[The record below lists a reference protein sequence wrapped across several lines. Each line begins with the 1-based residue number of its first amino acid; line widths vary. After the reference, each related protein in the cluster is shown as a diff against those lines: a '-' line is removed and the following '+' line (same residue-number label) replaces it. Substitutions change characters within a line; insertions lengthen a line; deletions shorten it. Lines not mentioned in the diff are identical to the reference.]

1 MNEHEKNYRATRLE
15 MLALVTYMD
24 HFSYFLLGRKFRLR
38 TDHHSLVWLMS
49 FKEPQGQVARWLGR
63 LQYDSEI
70 RRHPGRLHNNADAL
84 SRRPR
89 RQHGNCPSCTPTGL
103 SQVTVVTRDLPASET
118 PSEVRNCWSPK
129 VVAQVQR
136 DDPDI
141 SVVLSHLLKE
151 WRKPA
156 VEELQ
161 SMSYAARVVWAQF
174 ELLLSQQGVLYIKSA
189 GHTTQAKL
197 RMVLP
202 KQWRRP
208 LSKFMMALLVPT

>member
-1 MNEHEKNYRATRLE
+1 MRYNIARGGYTTMQTPCLE
-15 MLALVTYMD
+15 GPDDNM
-24 HFSYFLLGRKFRLR
+24 
-38 TDHHSLVWLMS
+38 
-49 FKEPQGQVARWLGR
+49 GQKW
-63 LQYDSEI
+63 
-70 RRHPGRLHNNADAL
+70 
-84 SRRPR
+84 
-89 RQHGNCPSCTPTGL
+89 T
-103 SQVTVVTRDLPASET
+103 
-118 PSEVRNCWSPK
+118 K

-174 ELLLSQQGVLYIKSA
+174 ELLLSQQGVLYMKSA

>member
-1 MNEHEKNYRATRLE
+1 M
-15 MLALVTYMD
+15 
-24 HFSYFLLGRKFRLR
+24 
-38 TDHHSLVWLMS
+38 
-49 FKEPQGQVARWLGR
+49 
-63 LQYDSEI
+63 
-70 RRHPGRLHNNADAL
+70 
-84 SRRPR
+84 
-89 RQHGNCPSCTPTGL
+89 
-103 SQVTVVTRDLPASET
+103 
-118 PSEVRNCWSPK
+118 
-129 VVAQVQR
+129 VAQVQR

-202 KQWRRP
+202 KQ
-208 LSKFMMALLVPT
+208 LVEKALVEGHDGVTGAHLGRMKTLIKMKN